1 MNPTTQQKTADL
13 FKFLAAVKRM
23 DIRTETDTKSYELLL
38 SPEALAYPNVHV
50 TQDEELFIEVHFLS
64 PFAEKRPSL
73 PRELYEYVLQD
84 GETYKR
90 TELFPEKLDKT
101 FNDFLAS
108 IENWEQKK
116 TAHES
121 ARKLYDTM
129 YRTMQLLSTESDTY
143 ELVYSFGMLHWPN
156 DKIERPLFTRAA
168 VLEFDQEKSLFRIEA
183 SAIPT
188 KLELDMLDRDHV
200 WMSSELSRYEV
211 DFKEELTFD
220 FKPWIETELKDQS
233 ERVLKLLHDD
243 HVYGEVATVYAMP
256 GMRLYVRKKSAH
268 AWVEEH
274 ENLATLIEDGLSPS
288 PALQQFLTSSDE
300 EIHALD
306 ALDRDAWKP
315 VGEEILFPLPYNE
328 EQKRILSQLS
338 NHAGV
343 VVQGPPGTGKSHT
356 ISNLI
361 SHLLAHGKRVLV
373 TSEKEH
379 ALNVLR
385 DKLPAQIR
393 QLAVSVLGS
402 DSKTTKQTESSL
414 QAIASELNRTTALE
428 LENKGKQKQ
437 QKLYET
443 REEIARL
450 RRIMIEQAASEH
462 TEIPYLDETRSPT
475 DWAKWTSEQK
485 VTMQLPVP
493 ILTDTCPMTADELA
507 DFYQL
512 MAERN
517 EINNGIDT
525 DAYPSTQQFLDSDSY
540 ARKAKLYHHYS
551 NLADQYASLE
561 WLFKKP
567 ITTRQELLQHIEK
580 LLLTVEESPG
590 WVRNI
595 YQRWVSHRDDYDQ
608 CERDL
613 KQFESDALSL
623 EEIERQITLHEVIM
637 PSTLPENFWTLVE
650 ELGPL
655 LDQGKTNGFFFK
667 LMQRK
672 RYTLIL
678 DEVKIDGK
686 VPKSSEDL
694 MLLKQLDEYKRN
706 LTKLTRQF
714 SYICDHYQFELETPT
729 FTSYRMV
736 RQAFRES
743 NSILPNYIESIV
755 PVIQVYGA
763 RAFRYDEKWL
773 RQAKD
778 DLEQS
783 FVLDE
788 LKQLQ
793 QTKEKTL
800 QLFTVSHTHQA
811 ALRLKQAV
819 MTWDEGLYTTS
830 LKELKLL
837 EEQNMKAT
845 RLKEL
850 TERIKQVAPGWLN
863 AFYDGTAP
871 TLQLQTF
878 ELDWKVARVLTLLE
892 ALSDDD
898 YREKMKR
905 LEKEEGRAT
914 ADLCATYAWKEQLT
928 RMTPSKQER
937 LNSWAKLI
945 RQIGKGTGKHAARH
959 KREAA
964 RQMAAAQDAIP
975 VWIMPVNR
983 VLESF
988 KEIDE
993 LFDVII
999 FDESSQSTMDAI
1011 SLLSRARKAIIVG
1024 DDRQISPTTFQD
1036 QNAIQEKK
1044 KTYFGNDTTMTLFD
1058 GSSSLYDLA
1067 SVKFSAT
1074 VGLREHFRCV
1084 PEIIGFS
1091 NAHVYEG
1098 RIVPLRLPQRAER
1111 LTPAVQHVFVEDGNV
1126 AETTKDKFNVPE
1138 AKALV
1143 NHLKQLIN
1151 DPRYAKRTFGVISLL
1166 GKAQTDQIERM
1177 ATDLIGIDKLIE
1189 HNVRFGDAYTF
1200 QGDERDVM
1208 LLSLVI
1214 APNRRFTALTK
1225 ETDSQRFNVA
1235 ASRARDQMILFHSVT
1250 LQDIGNQNCM
1260 RYKLVNYCQNPLG
1273 DQESFEA
1280 AQHLF
1285 DSPFE
1290 EEVYKRLTNRGYLV
1304 RPQVQVNG
1312 YRIDLVVEGE
1322 SNRLAVECDGERWHG
1337 PDVYEQDMFRQKV
1350 LERAGWTFW
1359 RVRGRH
1365 FYRDAEQAMEPL
1377 WTLLD
1382 EMGIEPIRLYSE

>member
-1 MNPTTQQKTADL
+1 MMQSTQKKTADL

-23 DIRTETDTKSYELLL
+23 DIRTETTTKNYDLLL
-38 SPEALAYPNVHV
+38 SPAALTYPNVHV
-50 TQDEELFIEVHFLS
+50 QQEDELSIEVHFLA
-64 PFAEKRPSL
+64 PFAKKRPSL
-73 PRELYEYVLQD
+73 PRELFAYVLQD
-84 GETYKR
+84 DDTYKR
-90 TELFPEKLDKT
+90 TDLFPEKLDSV
-101 FNDFLAS
+101 FNDFLESLDVWAK
-108 IENWEQKK
+108 EKAE
-116 TAHES
+116 HES
-121 ARKLYDTM
+121 ARQLYDTM
-129 YRTMQLLSTESDTY
+129 YRTLQLLSTESDTY
-143 ELVYSFGMLHWPN
+143 ELIYSFGMLHWPK
-156 DKIERPLFTRAA
+156 DSVERPLFTRAA
-168 VLEFDQEKSLFRIEA
+168 VLEFDQQKSIFRIEA
-183 SAIPT
+183 SALPT

-200 WMSSELSRYEV
+200 WMSAELSRYEV
-211 DFKEELTFD
+211 DFKEELAFD
-220 FKPWIETELKDQS
+220 FKPWTETDLEQQS
-233 ERVLKLLHDD
+233 QRVLKLLSDD
-243 HVYGEVATVYAMP
+243 HAYGDIATVYAMS
-256 GMRLYVRKKSAH
+256 GMRLFVRKKSAH

-274 ENLATLIEDGLSPS
+274 ENLATLIEDGMSPS
-288 PALQQFLTSSDE
+288 PALQQFLTSNDE

-306 ALDRDAWKP
+306 ELDREVWKP

-379 ALNVLR
+379 ALHVLR
-385 DKLPAQIR
+385 DKLPEQIR

-414 QAIASELNRTTALE
+414 QEIASYLNRTTATE
-428 LENKGKQKQ
+428 LDTQGKQKQ
-437 QKLYET
+437 QKLYDT

-450 RRIMIEQAASEH
+450 RRKMIEQAASEH
-462 TEIPYLDETRSPT
+462 TNLSYMTESRTPT

-485 VTMQLPVP
+485 VTMQLPLPV
-493 ILTDTCPMTADELA
+493 LEDTCPLTSEELS
-507 DFYQL
+507 DLYQL
-512 MAERN
+512 MAERDVLDH
-517 EINNGIDT
+517 GADVT
-525 DAYPSTQQFLDSDSY
+525 TYPTTNTLPSVETFITESKQYEELSTLEKANAAAAWLQEKPSELRRETQNHVQSLLESFDHQPDWMKQRYSYWSTHQSDKIQCEEDCQTFEQDV
-540 ARKAKLYHHYS
+540 KALETLERTLSVHDIELPATLP
-551 NLADQYASLE
+551 NDLWTLAD
-561 WLFKKP
+561 
-567 ITTRQELLQHIEK
+567 
-580 LLLTVEESPG
+580 
-590 WVRNI
+590 
-595 YQRWVSHRDDYDQ
+595 
-608 CERDL
+608 
-613 KQFESDALSL
+613 
-623 EEIERQITLHEVIM
+623 
-637 PSTLPENFWTLVE
+637 

-655 LDQGKTNGFFFK
+655 LDEGKIDGFFFK
-667 LMQRK
+667 LTKRK
-672 RYTLIL
+672 KYSALL
-678 DEVKIDGK
+678 DETKIDGK
-686 VPKSSEDL
+686 APQSSADL
-694 MLLKQLDEYKRN
+694 QLLKQFDELKTS
-706 LTKLTRQF
+706 LTTLSRRFKYACEHFEL
-714 SYICDHYQFELETPT
+714 ELETPE
-729 FTSYRMV
+729 FSSYRT
-736 RQAFRES
+736 ALHALREWKAVFVTY
-743 NSILPNYIESIV
+743 NESLS
-755 PVIQVYGA
+755 PVLHVYNE
-763 RAFRYDEKWL
+763 RFRYEKNWL
-773 RQAKD
+773 SQAKQ
-778 DLEQS
+778 E
-783 FVLDE
+783 LDAS
-788 LKQLQ
+788 LTLDAL
-793 QTKEKTL
+793 KTL
-800 QLFTVSHTHQA
+800 QTTQTSYLSLIRTTHIHPV
-811 ALRLKQAV
+811 ALRLKKAIQS
-819 MTWDEGLYTTS
+819 WDASRYVQLREELVS
-830 LKELKLL
+830 L
-837 EEQNMKAT
+837 EQQNAKAT
-845 RLKEL
+845 RLKGL
-850 TERIKQVAPGWLN
+850 IERLKQVAPGWLN

-898 YREKMKR
+898 YREKMKQ
-905 LEKEEGRAT
+905 LEKEEGKAT

-959 KREAA
+959 KRDAA

-1111 LTPAVQHVFVEDGNV
+1111 LTPAVQSVFVENGNV

-1143 NHLKQLIN
+1143 DHLKQLID

-1166 GKAQTDQIERM
+1166 GKVQTEQIERM
-1177 ATDLIGIDKLIE
+1177 ATDLIGIDQLIE

-1208 LLSLVI
+1208 LLSLVV
-1214 APNRRFTALTK
+1214 APNRRFAALTK

-1273 DQESFEA
+1273 DQESLEA
-1280 AQHLF
+1280 VQHLF

-1322 SNRLAVECDGERWHG
+1322 SNRLAIECDGERWHG

-1365 FYRDAEQAMEPL
+1365 FYRDADQAMEPL

-1382 EMGIEPIRLYSE
+1382 EMGIEPIRLNNQ

>member
-1 MNPTTQQKTADL
+1 MNATTQQKTADL

-23 DIRTETDTKSYELLL
+23 DIRTETNTKSYELLL
-38 SPEALAYPNVHV
+38 SPEALTYPNVRV
-50 TQDEELFIEVHFLS
+50 TQEEELSIEVHFLA

-73 PRELYEYVLQD
+73 PRELYAYVLQE

-90 TELFPEKLDKT
+90 TELFPEKLDAT
-101 FNDFLAS
+101 FNDFLTS
-108 IENWEQKK
+108 IETWEQEKK
-116 TAHES
+116 AHES

-156 DKIERPLFTRAA
+156 DKVERPLFTRAA

-183 SAIPT
+183 SALPT

-211 DFKEELTFD
+211 DFKEDITFD
-220 FKPWIETELKDQS
+220 FKPWVETELKEQS
-233 ERVLKLLHDD
+233 ERVLKLLNDD
-243 HVYGEVATVYAMP
+243 HAYGEIATVYAMP

-274 ENLATLIEDGLSPS
+274 ENLATLIENGLSPS
-288 PALQQFLTSSDE
+288 PALQQFLTSNDE

-306 ALDRDAWKP
+306 ALDRDTWKS

-414 QAIASELNRTTALE
+414 QEIASYLNRTTASE
-428 LENKGKQKQ
+428 LEKTGTQKQ

-450 RRIMIEQAASEH
+450 RRKMIEQAASEH
-462 TEIPYLDETRSPT
+462 TVIPYLDETRSPT

-485 VTMQLPVP
+485 VTMQLPLPV
-493 ILTDTCPMTADELA
+493 LTDTCPLTADELA

-512 MAERN
+512 MAEREMLN
-517 EINNGIDT
+517 QGPNVT
-525 DAYPSTQQFLDSDSY
+525 TYPATTTLP
-540 ARKAKLYHHYS
+540 
-551 NLADQYASLE
+551 SLE
-561 WLFKKP
+561 TFLAESGRYEQLAALEQTQAAASWLQEKS
-567 ITTRQELLQHIEK
+567 TSLRQQTRDHIQTLL
-580 LLLTVEESPG
+580 ESFDRQPE
-590 WVRNI
+590 WLRER
-595 YQRWVSHRDDYDQ
+595 YSYWATHRSDEVQ
-608 CERDL
+608 CEEDCQAFERDV
-613 KQFESDALSL
+613 KALESL
-623 EEIERQITLHEVIM
+623 ERKLAVHDIEL
-637 PSTLPENFWTLVE
+637 PSTLPNDVWTLAD
-650 ELGPL
+650 ELGPV
-655 LDQGKTNGFFFK
+655 LDEGKTDGFFFK
-667 LMQRK
+667 LTKRK
-672 RYTLIL
+672 KYAVLL
-678 DEVKIDGK
+678 DETKIDGK
-686 VPKSSEDL
+686 APQSSADL
-694 MLLKQLDEYKRN
+694 QLLKQFDELKSS
-706 LTKLTRQF
+706 LTTLSRRFKYACEHFEL
-714 SYICDHYQFELETPT
+714 ELETPEFSSYRTALHALREWKAVFVTYNESLAPT
-729 FTSYRMV
+729 FRLYNERFRYEKAWLAQAKQELDASLALDEMKELQTIQTSYL
-736 RQAFRES
+736 S
-743 NSILPNYIESIV
+743 LIH
-755 PVIQVYGA
+755 
-763 RAFRYDEKWL
+763 D
-773 RQAKD
+773 
-778 DLEQS
+778 
-783 FVLDE
+783 
-788 LKQLQ
+788 
-793 QTKEKTL
+793 
-800 QLFTVSHTHQA
+800 THIHPA

-819 MTWDEGLYTTS
+819 QSWDAARYTQS
-830 LKELKLL
+830 IEELALL
-837 EEQNMKAT
+837 EQQNTKAT

-850 TERIKQVAPGWLN
+850 TEGFKQVAPGWLN

-905 LEKEEGRAT
+905 LEKEEGKAT

-1111 LTPAVQHVFVEDGNV
+1111 LTPAVQSVFVEDGNV

-1143 NHLKQLIN
+1143 DHLKQLID

-1208 LLSLVI
+1208 LLSLVV
-1214 APNRRFTALTK
+1214 APNRRFAALTK
-1225 ETDSQRFNVA
+1225 ENDSQRFNVA

-1280 AQHLF
+1280 VQHLF

-1322 SNRLAVECDGERWHG
+1322 SNRLAIECDGERWHG

-1365 FYRDAEQAMEPL
+1365 FYRDADQAMEPL

-1382 EMGIEPIRLYSE
+1382 EMGIEPIRLNSK

>member
-1 MNPTTQQKTADL
+1 MTQSTQKKTADL

-23 DIRTETDTKSYELLL
+23 DIRTETTTKNYDLLL
-38 SPEALAYPNVHV
+38 SPVALTYPNVRV
-50 TQDEELFIEVHFLS
+50 QQEDELSIEVHFLA
-64 PFAEKRPSL
+64 PFAKKRPSL
-73 PRELYEYVLQD
+73 PRELFAYVLQD
-84 GETYKR
+84 GDTYKR
-90 TELFPEKLDKT
+90 TELFPEKLDSVFT
-101 FNDFLAS
+101 DFLESLDVWAK
-108 IENWEQKK
+108 EK

-121 ARKLYDTM
+121 ARQLYDTM
-129 YRTMQLLSTESDTY
+129 YRTLQLLSTESDTY
-143 ELVYSFGMLHWPN
+143 ELIYSFGMLHWPN
-156 DKIERPLFTRAA
+156 DSVERPLFTRAA
-168 VLEFDQEKSLFRIEA
+168 VLEFDQQKSLFRIEA
-183 SAIPT
+183 SALPT

-200 WMSSELSRYEV
+200 WMSAELSRYEV
-211 DFKEELTFD
+211 DFKEELAFD
-220 FKPWIETELKDQS
+220 FKPWTETDLEQQS
-233 ERVLKLLHDD
+233 QRVLKLLSDD
-243 HVYGEVATVYAMP
+243 HAYGDIATVYAMP
-256 GMRLYVRKKSAH
+256 GMRLFVRKKSAH

-274 ENLATLIEDGLSPS
+274 ENLATLIEDGMSPS
-288 PALQQFLTSSDE
+288 PALQQFLTSNDE

-306 ALDRDAWKP
+306 ELDREVWKP

-379 ALNVLR
+379 ALHVLR
-385 DKLPAQIR
+385 DKLPEQIR

-414 QAIASELNRTTALE
+414 QEIASYLNRTTATE
-428 LENKGKQKQ
+428 LDTQGKQKQ
-437 QKLYET
+437 QKLYDT

-450 RRIMIEQAASEH
+450 RRKMIEQAASEH
-462 TEIPYLDETRSPT
+462 TNLSYMTESRTPT

-485 VTMQLPVP
+485 VTMQLPLP
-493 ILTDTCPMTADELA
+493 ILEETCPLSAEELA

-512 MAERN
+512 MAERSALDSN
-517 EINNGIDT
+517 VDLNKS
-525 DAYPSTQQFLDSDSY
+525 PSTQSFPDRDVYSTDAEAYHRLSD
-540 ARKAKLYHHYS
+540 
-551 NLADQYASLE
+551 LADQYASSE
-561 WLFKKP
+561 WLLKKP
-567 ITTRQELLQHIEK
+567 LATRQELLQQIET
-580 LLLTVEESPG
+580 LLRTVKELPE
-590 WVRNI
+590 WVRDV
-595 YQRWVSHRDDYDQ
+595 YRHWATHRNDYDQ

-613 KQFESDALSL
+613 KKFEYDALSL
-623 EEIERQITLHEVIM
+623 EEVERRIAVHEVTL
-637 PSTLPENFWTLVE
+637 PSTLPENFWTLLD
-650 ELGPL
+650 ELGLL

-667 LMQRK
+667 LTQRK
-672 RYTLIL
+672 RYAVLL

-686 VPKSSEDL
+686 APQSSRDL
-694 MLLKQLDEYKRN
+694 AILKQRDEFEQN
-706 LTKLTRQF
+706 LTKLTRHF
-714 SYICDHYQFELETPT
+714 RYICEHYQFDLETPT

-736 RQAFRES
+736 RQAFREW
-743 NSILPNYIESIV
+743 NAILPNYVESIV
-755 PVIQVYGA
+755 PVIQVYGT
-763 RAFRYDEKWL
+763 RAFHYEEKWL
-773 RQAKD
+773 RQAKE

-788 LKQLQ
+788 LKRLQ
-793 QTKEKTL
+793 QVQDDLVSVFTKD
-800 QLFTVSHTHQA
+800 HTHSSA
-811 ALRLKQAV
+811 FRLKQAIES
-819 MTWDEGLYTTS
+819 WDSSLYAKS
-830 LKELKLL
+830 LDELQLL
-837 EEQNMKAT
+837 EQQNAKAT
-845 RLKEL
+845 RLKGL
-850 TERIKQVAPGWLN
+850 IERLKQVAPGWLN

-898 YREKMKR
+898 YREKMKQ
-905 LEKEEGRAT
+905 LEKEEGKAT

-959 KREAA
+959 KRDAA

-1111 LTPAVQHVFVEDGNV
+1111 LTPAVQSVFVEDGNV

-1143 NHLKQLIN
+1143 DHLKQLID

-1166 GKAQTDQIERM
+1166 GKVQTEQIERM

-1208 LLSLVI
+1208 LLSLVV
-1214 APNRRFTALTK
+1214 APNRRFAALTK

-1280 AQHLF
+1280 VQHLF

-1322 SNRLAVECDGERWHG
+1322 SNRLAIECDGERWHG

-1365 FYRDAEQAMEPL
+1365 FYRDADQAMEPL

-1382 EMGIEPIRLYSE
+1382 EMGIEPIRLNN